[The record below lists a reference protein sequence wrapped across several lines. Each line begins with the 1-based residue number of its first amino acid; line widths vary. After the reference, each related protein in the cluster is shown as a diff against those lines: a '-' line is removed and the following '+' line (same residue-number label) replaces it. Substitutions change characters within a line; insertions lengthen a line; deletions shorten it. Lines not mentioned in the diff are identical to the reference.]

1 LIQREVLDG
10 LAMKLLNG
18 ELHDGEVVT
27 IDSSPEGLIFQAELT
42 EAPLVA

>member
-1 LIQREVLDG
+1 
-10 LAMKLLNG
+10 MKLLNG

-27 IDSSPEGLIFQAELT
+27 IDSTDHGLSFQAELT